1 MDWAILQLQSYST
14 EQWLLSVGIA
24 FVAAYFGGSRG
35 VFRGHFLIAL
45 IVYFLDVG
53 YAMEHRYMDMDII
66 FTMGVLVRVVLLNTV
81 LLPVSGL
88 GLLAGRK

>member
-14 EQWLLSVGIA
+14 EQWLLFSAIA
-24 FVAAYFGGSRG
+24 FLAAYFGGSRG
-35 VFRGHFLIAL
+35 VIRGHLLIAL
-45 IVYFLDVG
+45 IVSFLDVG
-53 YAMEHRYMDMDII
+53 YAMDHGYMDMDII
-66 FTMGVLVRVVLLNTV
+66 FTMGVLARVVLINTV